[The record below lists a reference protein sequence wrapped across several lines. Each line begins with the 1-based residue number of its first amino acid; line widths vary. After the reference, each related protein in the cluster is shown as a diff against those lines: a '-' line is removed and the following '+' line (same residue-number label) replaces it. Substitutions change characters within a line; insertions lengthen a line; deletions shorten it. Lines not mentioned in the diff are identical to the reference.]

1 MTCDSTLHVAS
12 PAELTIFR
20 LENKGAVC
28 TATANAVTPINFKI
42 NMKTNSTDKANF
54 GLLQPIRKERKENY
68 TKLEVPWDPKPGFH
82 GAF

>member
-1 MTCDSTLHVAS
+1 
-12 PAELTIFR
+12 
-20 LENKGAVC
+20 
-28 TATANAVTPINFKI
+28 
-42 NMKTNSTDKANF
+42 MKTNSTDKANF